1 MDNLFSFKNIQI
13 KDLIIE
19 NANFNLNKKNYN
31 FFLNLLNKN
40 FKDGDLII
48 KKSNVFFRNLEDEVL
63 FINKILKLK
72 YFYEPKEFKN
82 IFYLD
87 NEIFNIPFSIE
98 TFFNEDKSKIFSEIN
113 IDLIKLKIK
122 NELNLNKDIRIGKS
136 EFNINKIKHFADY
149 RIEKN
154 YFNFQILDKVDQ
166 PNKKYDGKF
175 NFKPFYAS

>member
-1 MDNLFSFKNIQI
+1 ML
-13 KDLIIE
+13 E

-40 FKDGDLII
+40 FKDGNLII
-48 KKSNVFFRNLEDEVL
+48 KKSNVFFRNSENEVL

-98 TFFNEDKSKIFSEIN
+98 TFFNEDKSKIFSEI
-113 IDLIKLKIK
+113 
-122 NELNLNKDIRIGKS
+122 
-136 EFNINKIKHFADY
+136 
-149 RIEKN
+149 
-154 YFNFQILDKVDQ
+154 
-166 PNKKYDGKF
+166 KF
-175 NFKPFYAS
+175 